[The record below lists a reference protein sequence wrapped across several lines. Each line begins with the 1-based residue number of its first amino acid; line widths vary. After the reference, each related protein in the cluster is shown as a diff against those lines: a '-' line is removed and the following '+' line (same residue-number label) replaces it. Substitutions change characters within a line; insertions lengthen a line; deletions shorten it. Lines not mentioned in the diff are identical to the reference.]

1 MEHNRKE
8 PQEYLYKTMEIQK
21 GGATFLVNL
30 YLPTT
35 GTGSLKSRLL
45 RLMEQDLER
54 QGNQTEKYTLLYG
67 QAVQRGQPGRHQ
79 PEHTAPGGNAADYA
93 GKTGLFKPSCFC
105 MNDGI
110 SGTKTNQAPAFQK
123 VHAII
128 REGRPQR

>member
-67 QAVQRGQPGRHQ
+67 RLSNEDSPGRHQ
-79 PEHTAPGGNAADYA
+79 PEHTAPGGNAAGLC
-93 GKTGLFKPSCFC
+93 GKTGLFK
-105 MNDGI
+105 
-110 SGTKTNQAPAFQK
+110 
-123 VHAII
+123 
-128 REGRPQR
+128 RPVSV

>member
-67 QAVQRGQPGRHQ
+67 RLSN
-79 PEHTAPGGNAADYA
+79 ED
-93 GKTGLFKPSCFC
+93 S
-105 MNDGI
+105 
-110 SGTKTNQAPAFQK
+110 
-123 VHAII
+123 
-128 REGRPQR
+128 REGTSLSIQH